1 MSDISIRKV
10 KVLQGRAKAEAEKQ
24 GLNSEDLVI
33 VKTSVKSG
41 SLPEYHIEKIEGD
54 PVSYLLK
61 RVERENKEKSKN
73 YAKLCARLHEQV
85 IGLTLKDK
93 ELKRKLQKWFDKY
106 RVEWIKCPQHL
117 TCAHCENAHYCE
129 FQNVVKEFEELLKEE
144 EAK

>member
-1 MSDISIRKV
+1 MSDFSIRKV

-41 SLPEYHIEKIEGD
+41 SLPNYHIEKIEGD

-61 RVERENKEKSKN
+61 RVEQEIKEKSEN

-85 IGLTLKDK
+85 IDLTLKNK
-93 ELKRKLQKWFDKY
+93 ELKQKLQHILSEEY
-106 RVEWIKCPQHL
+106 P
-117 TCAHCENAHYCE
+117 ENWSLLAIA
-129 FQNVVKEFEELLKEE
+129 QTRLRKISELLKEV
-144 EAK
+144 

>member
-1 MSDISIRKV
+1 MSDFRIRKV

-61 RVERENKEKSKN
+61 
-73 YAKLCARLHEQV
+73 CAN
-85 IGLTLKDK
+85 
-93 ELKRKLQKWFDKY
+93 QK
-106 RVEWIKCPQHL
+106 
-117 TCAHCENAHYCE
+117 
-129 FQNVVKEFEELLKEE
+129 
-144 EAK
+144 EAKKSNKDVAFLLMLPFILTVLILCLVGNLFWILFWIELSGCVLCLCGFTL